1 MNSMLKPCSKQIKF
15 YTINLNR
22 LIQENNFRWKTFGIG
37 STVHDWF
44 YFVTSNYLAVK
55 NIFNWNLNQFEHKLY
70 STALTLQGRGMVCI
84 VKCGWYKME
93 KSLYTYLS
101 QVKQIV
107 LAFSESIVVPQIYF
121 LPLNLKLCKKLKWS
135 VGSPGHAL
143 FVVVRNFSNRTFHLQ
158 KSLNVFKM

>member
-1 MNSMLKPCSKQIKF
+1 MRSIWNQS
-15 YTINLNR
+15 N
-22 LIQENNFRWKTFGIG
+22 QENNSRWKTFGIG

-55 NIFNWNLNQFEHKLY
+55 NIFNWNLNQFEDKLY
-70 STALTLQGRGMVCI
+70 STALTLQGRA
-84 VKCGWYKME
+84 WYVQW
-93 KSLYTYLS
+93 SVVGTRFRNLIYLS

-135 VGSPGHAL
+135 VGSPGQAL